1 MELLGV
7 ESIFRARAV
16 PLPFAPGVDVP
27 VLRLEARLKMKQLA
41 ARPQD
46 AADVDALKRISG
58 L

>member
-7 ESIFRARAV
+7 ESIFRAVRV
-16 PLPFAPGVDVP
+16 PFAPGVDVP
-27 VLRLEARLKMKQLA
+27 VLRLEALLKMKQLA

-46 AADVDALKRISG
+46 AADVDALKRING